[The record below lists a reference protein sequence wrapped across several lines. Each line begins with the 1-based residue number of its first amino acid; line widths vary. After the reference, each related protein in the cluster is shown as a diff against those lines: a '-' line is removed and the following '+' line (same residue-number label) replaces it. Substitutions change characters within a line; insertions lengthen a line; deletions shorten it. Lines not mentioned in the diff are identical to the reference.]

1 MPFSSRLA
9 LGTRLTEVKTFGDTL
24 GDTGRL
30 QPLID
35 PIHAKI
41 AFDRLAS
48 IRVPLGGSP
57 GTGRNTGFA
66 AYAKFIVYE
75 DNAVRRS
82 FLHGAGGTGC
92 DAPGILAVEAG
103 HEHIGH
109 ARQIVYPAGT
119 DGYNLGQSRPDGQI
133 VFRFTMGFAAVASD
147 AALGILVDVVFA
159 HAFSSER
166 RCYRLSVICLT
177 RVFSIWCLVT

>member
-1 MPFSSRLA
+1 MPLASGLA

-24 GDTGRL
+24 GHTGRL
-30 QPLID
+30 QSLID

-41 AFDRLAS
+41 AFDRLAGLG
-48 IRVPLGGSP
+48 VPLGGSP

-75 DNAVRRS
+75 DDAVGRP

-133 VFRFTMGFAAVASD
+133 VFCFAMGFAAVASD
-147 AALGILVDVVFA
+147 AALGILVYVILA
-159 HAFSSER
+159 HMILLR
-166 RCYRLSVICLT
+166 RKVLLVISYL
-177 RVFSIWCLVT
+177 